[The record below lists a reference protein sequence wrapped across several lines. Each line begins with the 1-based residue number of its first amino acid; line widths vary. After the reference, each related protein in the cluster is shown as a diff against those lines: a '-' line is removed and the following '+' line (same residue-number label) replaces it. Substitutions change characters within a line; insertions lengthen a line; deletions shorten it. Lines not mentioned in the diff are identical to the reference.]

1 MFLQGDLQNLF
12 DALYRVGAIDPVL
25 KMDWNSVTR
34 QMQSQPEK
42 VQSLY
47 GLVNAHQGSTDQ
59 LAGKLRKLDS
69 ESLSF
74 IAVEVARELAEFQDR
89 KTIH

>member
-25 KMDWNSVTR
+25 KMDWSLVTKE
-34 QMQSQPEK
+34 MQSNPEK
-42 VQSLY
+42 VQNLY
-47 GLVNAHQGSTDQ
+47 GLVNSHRGSTDQ
-59 LAGKLRKLDS
+59 LAGQLRKLDS
-69 ESLSF
+69 QSLSF